1 MLNKRGGG
9 MKKQLNQNGIAH
21 IVLVVL
27 VVVVVAIGAVGY
39 IVAKQQ
45 KAGEPKSTVPSPNK
59 TTDIKSNPE
68 LVLQNVGLQS
78 FDDILY
84 TKNAVR
90 EYASNGLKGFYV
102 FGDKLSGG
110 RVNPNFEFSSIKPG
124 SKVVSAIDGVVAFIK
139 EQPDSKDYEVF
150 VQLPNNTVW
159 TIGYDHLVN
168 LSVKKDDIVKAG
180 TVLGEPAI
188 QNNGLHRFEI
198 QVNKDENGTT
208 THICPST
215 LLASA
220 VKDKVLGDLTAMQ
233 NTWESS
239 TGLDLYS
246 VDTQKPV
253 GCLKQSLT
261 VAEAEGR

>member
-1 MLNKRGGG
+1 
-9 MKKQLNQNGIAH
+9 MKKNFSEAGMAH
-21 IVLVVL
+21 VLLVVL
-27 VVVVVAIGAVGY
+27 VVVIAAIGAVGY
-39 IVAKQQ
+39 RVITKKEADK
-45 KAGEPKSTVPSPNK
+45 PKPPT
-59 TTDIKSNPE
+59 SNTNNTPGTKE
-68 LVLQNVGLQS
+68 SADLALQNIGLQS

-168 LSVKKDDIVKAG
+168 LSVKKDDVVKAG

-246 VDTQKPV
+246 VDAQKPV
-253 GCLKQSLT
+253 GCLKQGLT

>member
-1 MLNKRGGG
+1 
-9 MKKQLNQNGIAH
+9 MKKNFSEAGMAH
-21 IVLVVL
+21 VLLLVL
-27 VVVVVAIGAVGY
+27 VVVIAAVGVVGY
-39 IVAKQQ
+39 SVAKQQ
-45 KAGEPKSTVPSPNK
+45 KEEKPKAPVANTNNTPAAKDNSDLT
-59 TTDIKSNPE
+59 
-68 LVLQNVGLQS
+68 LQNVGLQS
-78 FDDILY
+78 FDNILY

-90 EYASNGLKGFYV
+90 EYVSNGLKGFYV

-139 EQPDSKDYEVF
+139 EQPNSKDYEVF

-168 LSVKKDDIVKAG
+168 LSVKKDDVVKAG

-198 QVNKDENGTT
+198 QVNNDENGTT
-208 THICPST
+208 THICPSA

-233 NTWESS
+233 NTWEST

-246 VDTQKPV
+246 IDAQKPV

>member
-1 MLNKRGGG
+1 
-9 MKKQLNQNGIAH
+9 MKKQVNQSGMAH
-21 IVLVVL
+21 VLFVVL
-27 VVVVVAIGAVGY
+27 VVVITAVGVVGFS
-39 IVAKQQ
+39 VARQQ
-45 KAGEPKSTVPSPNK
+45 KADKPKAPVANTNNTPATKDSP
-59 TTDIKSNPE
+59 TLS
-68 LVLQNVGLQS
+68 LQNVGLQS
-78 FDDILY
+78 FEDILY
-84 TKNAVR
+84 TKYAVS
-90 EYASNGLKGFYV
+90 EYASKGLKGFYV

-110 RVNPNFEFSSIKPG
+110 RINPNFEFSSVKPG
-124 SKVVSAIDGVVAFIK
+124 SKVVSAVDGVVAFIK
-139 EQPDSKDYEVF
+139 EQPESKDYEVF

-168 LSVKKDDIVKAG
+168 LSVKKDEVVKAG
-180 TVLGEPAI
+180 TVLGEPAV

-208 THICPST
+208 THVCPST
-215 LLASA
+215 LLAST

-246 VDTQKPV
+246 IDAQKPV

-261 VAEAEGR
+261 VAQAEGR